1 MNSSPKFRINKK
13 VLTAAVILSAYPS
26 FSYAVT
32 AGRVEFAVGA
42 VNAVGTDGRERP
54 LTKGAEIIAG
64 DTIKTL
70 DGRVQARFTDG
81 GFISLQPDTE
91 FKVEDYNYTGKSDG
105 SEKGVFNLLKG
116 GLRAITGAI
125 GHTNRSAYKVN
136 TAVATIGIRGT
147 EYSAQ
152 YRNNLLLVRVG
163 NGAVYLLNSA
173 GNLVLYKGQ
182 SGQVGSAQERPKQ
195 STEIPSI
202 NAAGPKGGSPEQTK
216 EESQQSNNSPYVDGN
231 VRLAG
236 DELCQTG
243 DVSCV
248 DLIVADETVIDE
260 LTRLNTLLAGPLSN
274 IPQLNAV
281 GAVAQYV
288 GTQSVS
294 MLYNTGTITGNAIL
308 GLGVD
313 FSDYSVDASLFV
325 KIDGSPGIGLGQ
337 EELFGSIS
345 ASAGALNPS
354 TGAIATISGTTQLNV
369 DGSGVSLV
377 TGTPSLSTNSGSFVI
392 NSAQLQSTNIS
403 QATASY
409 TFNIPDEAAN
419 MPAPINLTG
428 TVVTADSIPPP
439 PPPP

>member
-195 STEIPSI
+195 STAIPSI

-248 DLIVADETVIDE
+248 DLIAADETVIDE

-274 IPQLNAV
+274 IPQLNLVNAE
-281 GAVAQYV
+281 AAY
-288 GTQSVS
+288 
-294 MLYNTGTITGNAIL
+294 TGSQVVTMATGSGPTIGNATFIL
-308 GLGVD
+308 GVS
-313 FSDYSVDASLFV
+313 FSDYSAFANLTVDITGPEYAGDTIFAFASS
-325 KIDGSPGIGLGQ
+325 SPG
-337 EELFGSIS
+337 
-345 ASAGALNPS
+345 ALTPA
-354 TGAIATISGTTQLNV
+354 TGAISSFTGSSNITSGTDT
-369 DGSGVSLV
+369 GVFSV
-377 TGTPSLSTNSGSFVI
+377 
-392 NSAQLQSTNIS
+392 NSAQLAPGNIS
-403 QATASY
+403 QATANY
-409 TFNIPDEAAN
+409 TFSIPLESPN
-419 MPAPINLTG
+419 TPPTINLTG
-428 TVVTADSIPPP
+428 AVVAADTLPLPP
-439 PPPP
+439 